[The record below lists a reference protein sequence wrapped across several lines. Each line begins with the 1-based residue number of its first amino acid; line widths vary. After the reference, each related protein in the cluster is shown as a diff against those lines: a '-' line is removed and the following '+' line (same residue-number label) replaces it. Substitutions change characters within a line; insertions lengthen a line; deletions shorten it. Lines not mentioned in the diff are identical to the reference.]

1 MKFSD
6 EILMAFADGEL
17 AEPARSEVER
27 AMRTDP
33 AVAERIALH
42 RALRSRVSNAFA
54 DVLDEP
60 VPRRLQASLVSG
72 KVVHLDAVR
81 AARQQQVRE
90 QSSWSWRQWGAM
102 AASLV
107 VGVLAGALGLRSL
120 QGDTELASMSVKD
133 GALVA
138 QGKLDTALTQQLA
151 SAGAAGSQVR
161 IGVSFA
167 ARDGSYCRSFA
178 MGTAA
183 GLACRKGGQ
192 WAIPVLAEGT
202 PGAPGAYRQASSETP
217 PAVLEAIDQR
227 LAGAALDA
235 GDERAARQRGWKR

>member
-27 AMRTDP
+27 ALRTDP
-33 AVAERIALH
+33 ALAERVALH

-60 VPRRLQASLVSG
+60 VPPRLQAGLVSG

-90 QSSWSWRQWGAM
+90 HSGWSWRQWGAM

-107 VGVLAGALGLRSL
+107 VGVLAGALGLRSV
-120 QGDTELASMSVKD
+120 QGDTELASMSVRD

-167 ARDGSYCRSFA
+167 SRDGGYCRSFA

-202 PGAPGAYRQASSETP
+202 PGAPGAYRQAGSEMP
-217 PAVLEAIDQR
+217 PAVLEAIDKR
-227 LAGAALDA
+227 LSGAALDA
-235 GDERAARQRGWKR
+235 DAERLARQRGWKR

>member
-27 AMRTDP
+27 AMRGDP
-33 AVAERIALH
+33 ALAERIALH

-60 VPRRLQASLVSG
+60 VPPRLQASLVSG
-72 KVVHLDAVR
+72 KVVQLDAVR
-81 AARQQQVRE
+81 AARQQQVRAD
-90 QSSWSWRQWGAM
+90 SGWSWRQRGAM

-107 VGVLAGALGLRSL
+107 VGVLAGALGLRSV
-120 QGDTELASMSVKD
+120 QGDGELASMSVKD

-138 QGKLDTALTQQLA
+138 QGKLDTALTKQLA
-151 SAGAAGSQVR
+151 SAGAAGGQVR
-161 IGVSFA
+161 IGISFA
-167 ARDGSYCRSFA
+167 AKDGSYCRSFA

-192 WAIPVLAEGT
+192 WAIPVLAEG
-202 PGAPGAYRQASSETP
+202 APATAGAYRQAGSEMP

-227 LAGAALDA
+227 LSGAALDA
-235 GDERAARQRGWKR
+235 NDERAARQRGWKR

>member
-17 AEPARSEVER
+17 GEPARTAVER
-27 AMRTDP
+27 AMRSDP
-33 AVAERIALH
+33 ALAERIALH

-60 VPRRLQASLVSG
+60 VPPRLHASLVGG
-72 KVVHLDAVR
+72 KVVNLDAVR
-81 AARQQQVRE
+81 AARQQQARGP
-90 QSSWSWRQWGAM
+90 SRWSWRHWGAM

-120 QGDTELASMSVKD
+120 QGDAELASMSVKD

-151 SAGAAGSQVR
+151 SAGATGRPVR
-161 IGVSFA
+161 IGVSFVA
-167 ARDGSYCRSFA
+167 KDGGYCRSFA

-202 PGAPGAYRQASSETP
+202 AGAAGAYRQAGSEMP
-217 PAVLEAIDQR
+217 PAVLEAVDQR
-227 LAGAALDA
+227 LSGAALDA
-235 GDERAARQRGWKR
+235 AGERAARQDGWKR

>member
-6 EILMAFADGEL
+6 EVLMAYADGEL

-27 AMRTDP
+27 AVRTDP
-33 AVAERIALH
+33 ALAERVALH
-42 RALRSRVSNAFA
+42 RALRARVSNAFSG
-54 DVLDEP
+54 VLDEP
-60 VPRRLQASLVSG
+60 VPPRLQAGLTAG

-90 QSSWSWRQWGAM
+90 RSRWSWQQWGAI

-107 VGVLAGALGLRSL
+107 LGVLGGALGWRSL
-120 QGDTELASMSVKD
+120 QGDAELASLTVKD

-151 SAGAAGSQVR
+151 SAGDARSQVR

-167 ARDGSYCRSFA
+167 AKDGTYCRSFA

-183 GLACRKGGQ
+183 GLACRKGDQ

-202 PGAPGAYRQASSETP
+202 PGTPGAYRQASSEMP
-217 PAVLEAIDQR
+217 PAVLDAIDQR
-227 LAGAALDA
+227 LTGAALDA

>member
-27 AMRTDP
+27 AMRSDP
-33 AVAERIALH
+33 AVAERVALH
-42 RALRSRVSNAFA
+42 RALRSRVSNAFRG
-54 DVLDEP
+54 VLDEP
-60 VPRRLQASLVSG
+60 VPPRLQAGLASG

-90 QSSWSWRQWGAM
+90 HSRWSWPQWGAM

-107 VGVLAGALGLRSL
+107 AGVLAGALGLRSL
-120 QGDTELASMSVKD
+120 QGDSELASMSVRD

-138 QGKLDTALTQQLA
+138 EGRLDTALTRQLA
-151 SAGAAGSQVR
+151 SAAEAGGQVR

-167 ARDGSYCRSFA
+167 SKDGTYCRSFA

-183 GLACRKGGQ
+183 GLACRRGGQ
-192 WAIPVLAEGT
+192 WAIPVLAEGA
-202 PGAPGAYRQASSETP
+202 PGAPGAYRQASSEMP
-217 PAVLEAIDQR
+217 PAVLAAIDQR
-227 LAGAALDA
+227 LSGAALDA
-235 GDERAARQRGWKR
+235 SEERAARQGGWKR